1 MAAGQN
7 PPING
12 DFIDNKEDYIRQTL
26 IAAVENRNYLKSLN
40 PTPIKAYK
48 RAKEEVEYL
57 KGLLINERQNK
68 LKKDSRPLY

>member
-12 DFIDNKEDYIRQTL
+12 DFIDNKEDYIRKTL

-48 RAKEEVEYL
+48 RAKEEVKYL
-57 KGLLINERQNK
+57 KGLLINERQKNLKRNPK
-68 LKKDSRPLY
+68 LL